1 MEKSVIISRASGL
14 QTKEDL
20 LSLLNDIVSDELG
33 KDSTFTFSMKQL
45 NYYCNPNLVRGR
57 YTHFFIPKKSGGV
70 RRISAP
76 SRGLRH
82 ILYYIN
88 VIFKA
93 MYQPSDYAM
102 GFVEGRSVLDNAT
115 RHIGQNYVF
124 NIDLENFFPSIPQP
138 RVWKRLQLKP
148 FSFNRP
154 IANILAGLCC
164 IREKKEDGTY
174 EYVLPQGAPTSPLLT
189 NAICDTLDR
198 RLSGLAR
205 RFNLHYSRYAD
216 DITFSSMHNVYNDNS
231 EFRKELTR
239 IIESQHFKMN
249 EAKTRLQ
256 KNGERQ
262 EVTGL
267 TVSNKVNASKSY
279 VAEIRN
285 LLHIWEKYGYNEAY
299 KKFYPHYKENKGLVK
314 NGEPVLENVLYGKL
328 QYLKMIKGG
337 KDSVYSALQARY
349 DRLTSP
355 IYAESEQKFD
365 YLRSFTLA
373 EFEEI
378 IGCDITYTLSKEGN
392 LYGKAILN
400 NRELVISITNVAKN
414 QLVKDKIITSK
425 VLVDSVKPCKDE
437 MKTNS
442 KPGLYVVL
450 TTKNG
455 KAPFWMMTYYDP
467 TITEIES
474 GDVPVSDLVSIW
486 EEKGIDAAI
495 QAYEDGVKRKN
506 RRKSAKWENVDIS
519 PEEDGSLEGVNIS
532 PEEDGN
538 AKAIATIHLF

>member
-1 MEKSVIISRASGL
+1 VIISRASGL

-124 NIDLENFFPSIPQP
+124 NIDLENFFPSIVQP

-231 EFRKELTR
+231 EFRNELTR

-249 EAKTRLQ
+249 AAKTRLQ

-267 TVSNKVNASKSY
+267 TVSN
-279 VAEIRN
+279 
-285 LLHIWEKYGYNEAY
+285 
-299 KKFYPHYKENKGLVK
+299 
-314 NGEPVLENVLYGKL
+314 
-328 QYLKMIKGG
+328 
-337 KDSVYSALQARY
+337 
-349 DRLTSP
+349 
-355 IYAESEQKFD
+355 
-365 YLRSFTLA
+365 
-373 EFEEI
+373 
-378 IGCDITYTLSKEGN
+378 
-392 LYGKAILN
+392 
-400 NRELVISITNVAKN
+400 
-414 QLVKDKIITSK
+414 
-425 VLVDSVKPCKDE
+425 
-437 MKTNS
+437 
-442 KPGLYVVL
+442 
-450 TTKNG
+450 
-455 KAPFWMMTYYDP
+455 
-467 TITEIES
+467 
-474 GDVPVSDLVSIW
+474 
-486 EEKGIDAAI
+486 
-495 QAYEDGVKRKN
+495 
-506 RRKSAKWENVDIS
+506 
-519 PEEDGSLEGVNIS
+519 
-532 PEEDGN
+532 
-538 AKAIATIHLF
+538 